1 MTTRPLMWT
10 LPSSLRMAST
20 AALSAAFSSPRPL
33 NLAAEIAAASVTRA
47 TSRTRMRSR
56 PPDSSTLAIASLPCC
71 RACPPSQ
78 RFYAYHLR
86 RLGHV
91 AVAVDR
97 LKCAPDG
104 LLGGLVGNQDDRRR
118 RAGLGPR
125 VDTNLGAARAAL
137 HDALQRHLPLA
148 HAPGDGGH

>member
-33 NLAAEIAAASVTRA
+33 NLAAAMAAASVTRA

-71 RACPPSQ
+71 RARPPSQ
-78 RFYAYHLR
+78 WLYADHLR

-97 LKCAPDG
+97 LQRSPDG
-104 LLGGLVGNQDDRRR
+104 LLRGLVGDQDHRCR
-118 RAGLGPR
+118 RAGLRPGI
-125 VDTNLGAARAAL
+125 DADLGDARTAL
-137 HDALQRHLPLA
+137 ADALPRHLPLA
-148 HAPGDGGH
+148 H